1 MSYTGKYTFTFDM
14 SGTKASRTLLLR
26 NYYDGTWHGTLL
38 DEQGKS
44 VIVSKLTA
52 ENGTIS
58 FTAAENAQELDVEM
72 KIDGKTISGT
82 VSYGSPKESK
92 TTAGA
97 SGTVGEITP
106 ADDHAEKIQMK
117 KKALILYASITGN
130 TEKIAKAFQRSFE
143 HYGFTVDMCKVTNKT
158 EYVPKNYQDYDV
170 VCLGSLIIAGS
181 PTSAVIK
188 RFSLGGGSDLESNV
202 TKNAEAGL
210 DFNAGGGGL
219 KGPGPNGPMPGGP
232 GGGMPPMGGPGGPDM
247 DAPMGSGTL
256 SYAGGPAPHGI
267 YQPLGIVFT
276 TYGGGFYG
284 SNEAL
289 ATLETLKLYLETSSV
304 KVIGKFACCGREFG
318 PAGLADGV
326 KPNIMGGGE
335 IDDPVYY
342 KDADGNY
349 HAGSYFFHTHMNSK
363 PCARDIQ
370 KAEALVADLLE
381 DYFYSHDGIRKDVA
395 SQYISIS

>member
-1 MSYTGKYTFTFDM
+1 
-14 SGTKASRTLLLR
+14 
-26 NYYDGTWHGTLL
+26 
-38 DEQGKS
+38 
-44 VIVSKLTA
+44 
-52 ENGTIS
+52 
-58 FTAAENAQELDVEM
+58 
-72 KIDGKTISGT
+72 
-82 VSYGSPKESK
+82 
-92 TTAGA
+92 
-97 SGTVGEITP
+97 
-106 ADDHAEKIQMK
+106 
-117 KKALILYASITGN
+117 
-130 TEKIAKAFQRSFE
+130 
-143 HYGFTVDMCKVTNKT
+143 
-158 EYVPKNYQDYDV
+158 
-170 VCLGSLIIAGS
+170 
-181 PTSAVIK
+181 
-188 RFSLGGGSDLESNV
+188 
-202 TKNAEAGL
+202 
-210 DFNAGGGGL
+210 
-219 KGPGPNGPMPGGP
+219 
-232 GGGMPPMGGPGGPDM
+232 MPPMGGDGLNGP
-247 DAPMGSGTL
+247 AGAGGTL

-370 KAEALVADLLE
+370 KAEALVADLVE